1 MKEKKE
7 TNEMRK
13 AEMSKEIN
21 VMKQEHSDFLRL
33 FLDGTLTGDTKKVD
47 EVLQD
52 FKNNKMPRHF
62 ITLDYYLEIT
72 KK

>member
-21 VMKQEHSDFLRL
+21 VMKQEHSDFLM
-33 FLDGTLTGDTKKVD
+33 
-47 EVLQD
+47 
-52 FKNNKMPRHF
+52 KM
-62 ITLDYYLEIT
+62 L
-72 KK
+72 